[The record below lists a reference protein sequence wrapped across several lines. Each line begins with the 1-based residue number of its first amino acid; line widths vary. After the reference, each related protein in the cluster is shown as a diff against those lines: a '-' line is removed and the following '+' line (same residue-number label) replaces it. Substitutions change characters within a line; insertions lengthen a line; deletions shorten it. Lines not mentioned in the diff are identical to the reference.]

1 MDFFLTLLI
10 LELLIHPARAVWVNK
25 RCWWWSG
32 GRNQSNKLTQWLFQQ
47 TFEGFLDYISMQ
59 RHNIFVDSMGIKQCS
74 IFKIQF
80 HRSLTLTRPFQFGQI
95 TCNSVIRLLVK
106 YVLMMAMV
114 MVWYLGHFGRISFY
128 KKSKKAEKVKMK
140 EKLTEPYLTSR
151 FHRLLENVYSM
162 LKLCSHIVFTMFLAF
177 LTCDIA

>member
-1 MDFFLTLLI
+1 ML
-10 LELLIHPARAVWVNK
+10 N
-25 RCWWWSG
+25 
-32 GRNQSNKLTQWLFQQ
+32 FQNP
-47 TFEGFLDYISMQ
+47 S
-59 RHNIFVDSMGIKQCS
+59 
-74 IFKIQF
+74 
-80 HRSLTLTRPFQFGQI
+80 SLTLTRPFQFGQI
-95 TCNSVIRLLVK
+95 ACNSVIRLLVK
-106 YVLMMAMV
+106 YVLMMVMV

-177 LTCDIA
+177 LTCDITQCQRYKNCYQNCHSNANHYQFIVDATVGFPCKIGKRKLVNGMKWV